1 MLNTYEVQKLDWQM
15 PVIPGQY
22 IYHYSMS
29 KSIKYGDNSEKYD
42 FLVMTPCAIHT
53 KYGLYN
59 DLTEINDII
68 NRVRRQ
74 WT

>member
-1 MLNTYEVQKLDWQM
+1 
-15 PVIPGQY
+15 
-22 IYHYSMS
+22 MS